1 MKMKTAKKV
10 REVSCE
16 FLENTSAHG
25 LPNAHRATSVPRK
38 VIWSLIFLGSLAGF
52 TTQSYLLLDAF
63 FKYPHNVDIRREFG
77 KKVTFPAVTICNL
90 NPIRLNKIREKLESG
105 NVSSIVTSLTDS
117 RWPEQLVPEEF
128 VQEAQGIL
136 SQMDEIQEDLLSPP
150 PPLRRKRSLL
160 SHLGSRSNGS
170 ASSPSSSSTLSSPSS
185 SISTSPSQTT
195 DTLYTTESSN
205 SNSLSQYWDARE
217 GTGNYFKD
225 KPNDMK
231 TSELFEQLYSKMDD
245 QDRAY
250 FGHDLKHM
258 LVSCT
263 YGLSLQLDVEQE
275 QYLGGLSNEAGVR
288 VLVHS
293 QGNIAFPEDE
303 GFTVSPGF
311 ATSVGLKLVST
322 SRLTHPYISNCTN
335 GLTTLYRNVTEENQ
349 YSVQAC
355 VKSCQQ
361 YRIMEICSCAAAF
374 LAFPAKNISIC
385 DLANNKTKEE
395 CVRNIMNSEDTC
407 ICPQACNDTSY
418 EMTISSSTWP
428 SEQYYSQNMVSKLST
443 KDGRY
448 STMEKTAMT
457 QNLLKLDIYFQQL
470 NYELV
475 QEVPAI
481 TTETLIGSIGGL
493 AGFYIGVSC
502 CTVCEFFELIFGI
515 CACLVAKICNR
526 QLTVQDSNRSESRET
541 LRMRHTT
548 SPVTP
553 LNKQKMAVSS
563 SSLHLDIPERD
574 DPWFMGYHQGNLPK
588 RAVYQRAT
596 ADSW

>member
-160 SHLGSRSNGS
+160 SHMGSRINGS
-170 ASSPSSSSTLSSPSS
+170 ISSPSSSSTLSSPSS

-231 TSELFEQLYSKMDD
+231 TSELFEQLYTKMDD

-250 FGHDLKHM
+250 FGHDLKNM

-263 YGLSLQLDVEQE
+263 YGGSSCSPSNFTKSFHYKYGSCYTFNSVKVDGSYLTSYRPGPLFGLSLQLDVEQE
-275 QYLGGLSNEAGVR
+275 QYLGGLSKEAGMR

-322 SRLTHPYISNCTN
+322 SRLTYPYVSNCTN

-349 YSVQAC
+349 YSVQ
-355 VKSCQQ
+355 QLQ
-361 YRIMEICSCAAAF
+361 
-374 LAFPAKNISIC
+374 L
-385 DLANNKTKEE
+385 
-395 CVRNIMNSEDTC
+395 
-407 ICPQACNDTSY
+407 PQWA
-418 EMTISSSTWP
+418 
-428 SEQYYSQNMVSKLST
+428 
-443 KDGRY
+443 
-448 STMEKTAMT
+448 
-457 QNLLKLDIYFQQL
+457 
-470 NYELV
+470 
-475 QEVPAI
+475 
-481 TTETLIGSIGGL
+481 
-493 AGFYIGVSC
+493 
-502 CTVCEFFELIFGI
+502 
-515 CACLVAKICNR
+515 
-526 QLTVQDSNRSESRET
+526 
-541 LRMRHTT
+541 
-548 SPVTP
+548 
-553 LNKQKMAVSS
+553 
-563 SSLHLDIPERD
+563 
-574 DPWFMGYHQGNLPK
+574 
-588 RAVYQRAT
+588 
-596 ADSW
+596 